1 MAQSIDAALVES
13 ARVDTGA
20 LERLIE
26 AVWPEAYR
34 IALAVLRD
42 RGLAE
47 DAAQDA
53 CAAIAR
59 SLCALKNARTF
70 TTWIYRIAVN
80 AAISIA
86 RRRPHVQSLDHVVY
100 CGPSV
105 DAAEAVDLDNA
116 LAALPVVQ
124 RAVILLHY
132 YAGLK
137 SGEIAAATGL
147 PSSTIRFHIMLARR
161 ALRRALAVKET
172 ASPHSGEVLT
182 HAR

>member
-1 MAQSIDAALVES
+1 VTLSIDAALVES
-13 ARVDTGA
+13 ARVETGA

-53 CAAIAR
+53 CATVAR
-59 SLCALKNARTF
+59 SLGTLKNPGTF
-70 TTWIYRIAVN
+70 AAWLHRIAVN
-80 AAISIA
+80 AAVTIA
-86 RRRPHVQSLDHVVY
+86 RRRPPVRFLDRVADR
-100 CGPSV
+100 GSSV
-105 DAAEAVDLDNA
+105 DTAEAVDLGNA

-124 RAVILLHY
+124 RAVIVLHY

-137 SGEIAAATGL
+137 SREIAAATGL
-147 PSSTIRFHIMLARR
+147 SSSTIRFHIMLARR
-161 ALRRALAVKET
+161 ALRRALAVQEP
-172 ASPHSGEVLT
+172 ASPHSDGVLT